1 VFLSEVREILSLYLG
16 LWGSCILRIARCL
29 GRTILVRREGG
40 GGTSFVPLF
49 RRMEVEADGNGL
61 LISRTDG
68 HGTFPR
74 EASVND

>member
-1 VFLSEVREILSLYLG
+1 
-16 LWGSCILRIARCL
+16 
-29 GRTILVRREGG
+29 
-40 GGTSFVPLF
+40 
-49 RRMEVEADGNGL
+49 MEVEADGNGL